1 MSKVFP
7 KTITLQQQ
15 KLIEENNEAVRKQGN
30 LIKYFLLSGILIYS
44 LRILYLLTILLSVIR
59 INSIDFNDRDLIIQR
74 ILLASY
80 GIKTSINN
88 LFIFL
93 LFFVLIPFISK
104 NLGNYSPV
112 SYFFAV
118 ENKFMILVYIL
129 YIIITTMINFNI
141 DKSSSNIKSVIS
153 SNIKYNYYEMSYKQL
168 KYILYTKFLIVL
180 IGIPI
185 QVILIYQVVKNF
197 MKVNINE

>member
-44 LRILYLLTILLSVIR
+44 LRILYLLTILFSVIR

-168 KYILYTKFLIVL
+168 KYILYSKFLIVL
-180 IGIPI
+180 FSIPI
-185 QVILIYQVVKNF
+185 QVILIYQVIKNF

>member
-112 SYFFAV
+112 SYFFAI

-180 IGIPI
+180 ISIPI
-185 QVILIYQVVKNF
+185 QGILIYQVVKNF
-197 MKVNINE
+197 MKVNINV

>member
-180 IGIPI
+180 ISIPI
-185 QVILIYQVVKNF
+185 QAILIYQVVKNF
-197 MKVNINE
+197 MKVNINV

>member
-59 INSIDFNDRDLIIQR
+59 INSIDFNDRELIIQR

-93 LFFVLIPFISK
+93 FFFVIMPFISK

-129 YIIITTMINFNI
+129 YIIITTIINFNI
-141 DKSSSNIKSVIS
+141 DKSSSNIKSIIS

-180 IGIPI
+180 ISIPI
-185 QVILIYQVVKNF
+185 QGILIYQVVKNF

>member
-74 ILLASY
+74 ILLSSY

-93 LFFVLIPFISK
+93 FFFVIMPFISK

-118 ENKFMILVYIL
+118 ENKFMIFVYIL

-141 DKSSSNIKSVIS
+141 DKSSSNIKSVTS

-168 KYILYTKFLIVL
+168 KYILYGKFLIVL
-180 IGIPI
+180 FSIPI
-185 QVILIYQVVKNF
+185 QGILIYQVVKNF

>member
-93 LFFVLIPFISK
+93 FFFVIMPFISK

-112 SYFFAV
+112 SYFFAI

-129 YIIITTMINFNI
+129 YIIITTIINFNI

-180 IGIPI
+180 ISIPI
-185 QVILIYQVVKNF
+185 QAILIYQVVKNF
-197 MKVNINE
+197 MKVNINV